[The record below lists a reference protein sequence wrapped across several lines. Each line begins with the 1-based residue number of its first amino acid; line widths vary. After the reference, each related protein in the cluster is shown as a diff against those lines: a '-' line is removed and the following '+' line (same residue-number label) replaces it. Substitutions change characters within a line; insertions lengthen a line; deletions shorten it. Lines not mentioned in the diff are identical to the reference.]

1 MGVAKSSAGRSTRSS
16 LRLRP
21 DIDRAA
27 EIIRQGGLVA
37 FPTETVY
44 GLGADASNPWA
55 VAQVFYVKERP
66 LSNPL
71 IVHIADA
78 GQLADLAQE
87 VPPKA
92 RRLAERFWPGPL
104 TLVLPKTSR
113 VSDLVTAGLP
123 HVAIRVP
130 RHPVALRLLRTSG
143 RAIAAPSA
151 NAFGGLSPT
160 TAQHVREQLGKKV
173 KVILDG
179 GPCAQGLESTIVSF
193 IGKAPTILRLGALTP
208 EKIEYCIG
216 PVKHAIQPTK
226 AVLAPGQYPK
236 HYAPRTP
243 LFLEPTSREVWPSH
257 PRVGLLCFGKRP
269 QSDRWAHVEV
279 LSRRGLLVE
288 AAAELYAA
296 LHRLDH
302 ADLDAIVAEEA
313 PPRGLGPA
321 INDRLR
327 RAACSPRGCLPT

>member
-27 EIIRQGGLVA
+27 EIVRQGGLVA

-71 IVHIADA
+71 IVHISDA

-173 KVILDG
+173 
-179 GPCAQGLESTIVSF
+179 
-193 IGKAPTILRLGALTP
+193 
-208 EKIEYCIG
+208 
-216 PVKHAIQPTK
+216 
-226 AVLAPGQYPK
+226 
-236 HYAPRTP
+236 
-243 LFLEPTSREVWPSH
+243 
-257 PRVGLLCFGKRP
+257 
-269 QSDRWAHVEV
+269 
-279 LSRRGLLVE
+279 
-288 AAAELYAA
+288 
-296 LHRLDH
+296 
-302 ADLDAIVAEEA
+302 IVAEEA